1 LLIDLGGLQ
10 KSLAGIFLIA
20 TLVISK
26 KLFMTDILG
35 SLYLVKR
42 YTETEEKDE
51 EKTERIDN
59 NLVKSS
65 MTLDGN

>member
-1 LLIDLGGLQ
+1 
-10 KSLAGIFLIA
+10 
-20 TLVISK
+20 
-26 KLFMTDILG
+26 MTDILG

-51 EKTERIDN
+51 EKTERVDN